1 MDRLVSRDTEQ
12 LSDAKTTVARH
23 HGAGARI
30 TDPDLLHRYLDVRDV
45 DKIEI
50 EDDPDLA
57 FIDHLSERYA
67 HASVREPPPGRSAHR
82 HLYRTDGILRD
93 GGVAES

>member
-57 FIDHLSERYA
+57 FIDHLSERYMHTRPYA
-67 HASVREPPPGRSAHR
+67 NHHPGDQRIGTYIRPMGSSAMA
-82 HLYRTDGILRD
+82 G
-93 GGVAES
+93 